1 MFNRRIIAALALVAL
16 VSNTF
21 VFAQPAISIFTPEG
35 RAFTL
40 VSLRTEQVE
49 GRTRILIESNAP
61 PLYTVF
67 KPTERLIQ
75 IEMPSAE
82 SKLAPQYEVK
92 SALVESVTVRD
103 GKQGASRAATRI
115 DIAVR
120 QAAYDRTRVEGN
132 TLVVEISPDA
142 AAKAVPAKSDAKD
155 DLAAQAKQVSQP
167 ARAGVEVT
175 PPVGE
180 KAANDNAK
188 PRPTALRPATLVRA
202 VRHESAGNAVRV
214 IVDTDGAAQF
224 KDFVL
229 ADPWRV
235 VVDITGVRLTTGNQ
249 TINVGAA
256 SVDRFRV
263 GQPAAGTVRIVLDT
277 KSKVPYTIERD
288 GTQLVITIG
297 PASAFVKSEP
307 NGVPDGVV
315 AQTETQP
322 EVKVAGQR
330 VVNNDTKANQP
341 AVKSNL
347 PADATNPNAQK
358 PAGKPAQPSASQPS
372 ASQPAGPKST
382 GSQPTGLQSAQRPVN
397 AVRENLSQPV
407 TPSQPAANRPATDSV
422 RPAQSTPPS
431 VSAANGQQ
439 RRNDMSLCDPN
450 YVGGPLSFDLRAGV
464 DIRDMLRFVS
474 EQYGINFI
482 VDKSVPA
489 SVPVDVRITELPWN
503 QILMSVL
510 RAQRLGWVCEGSGK
524 LVRVATLDAIK
535 DEEKQQ
541 LDIVKAKM
549 ESLPLETKIIHL
561 RYARAAGSLQG
572 TGGGRSGG
580 SSSSRASSGSGP
592 NAGATLVTIAEK
604 RLSSRGR
611 IEADARTNSLIVTD
625 LPDYIRAVESII
637 AQLDRAEPQVEIEAR
652 IVVANRDFL
661 RDIGNELAAAAV
673 NSRNGATGFL
683 QTAATQLSGGSVS
696 TPTGQGG
703 GSGGGDSGGG
713 DSGGGGSANKG
724 QIGPNL
730 IGPFASN
737 ALRVGTASGVLSLT
751 TGLLGTGIISLALS
765 ASERKGQIRI
775 VASPRVAAQNNTTAE
790 IINGVQIP
798 VQTVS
803 NNTIT
808 TTFITAA
815 LRLEITPII
824 VEETGE
830 VTMHVVAENNTV
842 NASLASQ
849 LNGGTPGINTQSAE
863 STVRIQDGGTFVMGG
878 VNIDTE
884 SHSQNRMPGIARIPI
899 LGELFKRRTTQRT
912 MDEILFFITP
922 RIVRPEGTY
931 GPRTQR
937 SATEGTPSNTQR
949 ATAPTNQVTQPA
961 TQPPAQKQTGGG
973 KGGQ

>member
-1 MFNRRIIAALALVAL
+1 MFNRRTIAALALIAIL
-16 VSNTF
+16 SNTF
-21 VFAQPAISIFTPEG
+21 VFAKPAISLFTPEG

-40 VSLRTEQVE
+40 VSLRTENVD

-61 PLYTVF
+61 PLYAVF
-67 KPTERLIQ
+67 KPTGRLIQ
-75 IEMPSAE
+75 IEMPGAQ
-82 SKLAPQYEVK
+82 SKLAPQYDVQ
-92 SALVESVTVRD
+92 SALVESVRVR
-103 GKQGASRAATRI
+103 QGRANSGFGRAATRI
-115 DIAVR
+115 DISVR
-120 QAAYDRTRVEGN
+120 QSTEDRTRLEGN
-132 TLVVEISPDA
+132 TLVVEIAPDPSA
-142 AAKAVPAKSDAKD
+142 RAVPARSHD
-155 DLAAQAKQVSQP
+155 DLASAAKQASYT

-175 PPVGE
+175 PPAGE
-180 KAANDNAK
+180 KSDDAK
-188 PRPTALRPATLVRA
+188 PRPSALRPASVVRT
-202 VRHESAGNAVRV
+202 VRHETAGNAIRV

-235 VVDITGVRLTTGNQ
+235 VVDITGVKLATSNQ
-249 TINVGAA
+249 TINVGAT
-256 SVDRFRV
+256 SVDRYRV

-277 KSKVPYTIERD
+277 KSKVPYTVERD

-297 PASAFVKSEP
+297 NPNAFTKSESE
-307 NGVPDGVV
+307 GIV
-315 AQTETQP
+315 AQGDQP
-322 EVKVAGQR
+322 QVKVAGQR
-330 VVNNDTKANQP
+330 VVNNDTRSQ
-341 AVKSNL
+341 VKSNFTANATSTQT
-347 PADATNPNAQK
+347 PAN
-358 PAGKPAQPSASQPS
+358 GKPAQPTGPQTTGQQTTG
-372 ASQPAGPKST
+372 QPAGPPVA
-382 GSQPTGLQSAQRPVN
+382 QQRPPQSVPQR
-397 AVRENLSQPV
+397 VRETISQPV
-407 TPSQPAANRPATDSV
+407 TSQPVSSRPATDTA

-439 RRNDMSLCDPN
+439 KRSDLSLCDPN

-482 VDKSVPA
+482 VDKSVPT
-489 SVPVDVRITELPWN
+489 SVPVDIRITELPWN
-503 QILMSVL
+503 QILSSVL
-510 RAQRLGWVCEGSGK
+510 SAQRLGWVCEANGK
-524 LVRVATLDAIK
+524 LVRIATLEAIK
-535 DEEKQQ
+535 EQEKQQ
-541 LDIVKAKM
+541 LDIIKAKM

-572 TGGGRSGG
+572 SGAGRSGSSGG
-580 SSSSRASSGSGP
+580 SSRGGASGAGGQAGSS
-592 NAGATLVTIAEK
+592 LVTIAEK

-611 IEADARTNSLIVTD
+611 IEADVRTNSLIVTD
-625 LPDYIRAVESII
+625 LPEYIHSVENII
-637 AQLDRAEPQVEIEAR
+637 AQLDRPEPQVEIEAR

-661 RDIGNELAAAAV
+661 RDIGNELAAAAI
-673 NSRNGATGFL
+673 NTTNGAIGFL
-683 QTAATQLSGGSVS
+683 QTSATAISGNGSVS

-703 GSGGGDSGGG
+703 GSGSGGG
-713 DSGGGGSANKG
+713 DSGQGGGGSANTG

-730 IGPFASN
+730 LGPFASN

-751 TGLLGTGIISLALS
+751 TGLLGTGIISTALS

-803 NNTIT
+803 NNTVT

-884 SHSQNRMPGIARIPI
+884 SHTQNRMPGISRIPI
-899 LGELFKRRTTQRT
+899 IGELFKRRTTQRT

-931 GPRTQR
+931 GPRVPQR
-937 SATEGTPSNTQR
+937 SATEGAPSTTQR
-949 ATAPTNQVTQPA
+949 AATTQPA
-961 TQPPAQKQTGGG
+961 PNAQPATPPSQKTGG

>member
-1 MFNRRIIAALALVAL
+1 MFNRRTIAALALIATL
-16 VSNTF
+16 SNIF
-21 VFAQPAISIFTPEG
+21 VFAKPAISMFTPEG

-40 VSLRTEQVE
+40 ISLRTENVS

-61 PLYTVF
+61 PLYAVF
-67 KPTERLIQ
+67 KPTGRLIQ
-75 IEMPSAE
+75 IEMPGAQ
-82 SKLAPQYEVK
+82 SKLAPEYEVK
-92 SALVESVTVRD
+92 SALVEAVRVRQ
-103 GKQGASRAATRI
+103 GKTNSGFGRAATRI

-120 QAAYDRTRVEGN
+120 QSTEDRTRVEGN
-132 TLVVEISPDA
+132 TLVVEISPDPSA
-142 AAKAVPAKSDAKD
+142 RVVPAASDARD
-155 DLAAQAKQVSQP
+155 DLASAAKQASHT

-175 PPVGE
+175 PPVGA
-180 KAANDNAK
+180 KADNAK
-188 PRPTALRPATLVRA
+188 PKPSALRPATVVRA

-229 ADPWRV
+229 TDPWRV

-256 SVDRFRV
+256 SVDRYRV

-277 KSKVPYTIERD
+277 KSKVPYTVERD

-297 PASAFVKSEP
+297 NPSAFIRSEP
-307 NGVPDGVV
+307 AGVV
-315 AQTETQP
+315 AHSEAQP

-330 VVNNDTKANQP
+330 VVNNDPKSQ
-341 AVKSNL
+341 VKSNL
-347 PADATNPNAQK
+347 PASATGQ
-358 PAGKPAQPSASQPS
+358 PAKPAQPTGPQTSGPQTSGQQTAGPS
-372 ASQPAGPKST
+372 ASQRP
-382 GSQPTGLQSAQRPVN
+382 QPSVPQR
-397 AVRENLSQPV
+397 VRETLSQPV
-407 TPSQPAANRPATDSV
+407 TQPVTSQPVSNRPAADTA
-422 RPAQSTPPS
+422 RPVQSTPPS

-439 RRNDMSLCDPN
+439 KRSDLSLCDPN

-489 SVPVDVRITELPWN
+489 SVPVDIRITELPWN
-503 QILMSVL
+503 QILSSVL
-510 RAQRLGWVCEGSGK
+510 RAQRLGWVCEGNGK
-524 LVRVATLDAIK
+524 LVRIATLDAIK
-535 DEEKQQ
+535 EEERAQ

-572 TGGGRSGG
+572 TGAGRSGSSGG
-580 SSSSRASSGSGP
+580 SSRGGSSSGSGAQ
-592 NAGATLVTIAEK
+592 AGSSLVTIAER

-611 IEADARTNSLIVTD
+611 IEADVRTNSLIVTD
-625 LPDYIRAVESII
+625 LPEYIRSVENII
-637 AQLDRAEPQVEIEAR
+637 SQLDRAEPQVEIEAR

-661 RDIGNELAAAAV
+661 RDIGNELAAAAI
-673 NSRNGATGFL
+673 NTSNGAIGFL
-683 QTAATQLSGGSVS
+683 QTAATSISGNGTVS

-703 GSGGGDSGGG
+703 GGGSGGGGDSGSG
-713 DSGGGGSANKG
+713 SGGGSENKG

-730 IGPFASN
+730 LGPFASN

-751 TGLLGTGIISLALS
+751 TGLLGTGIISTALS

-803 NNTIT
+803 NNTVT

-842 NASLASQ
+842 NSALASQ

-884 SHSQNRMPGIARIPI
+884 SHTQNRMPGIARIPI
-899 LGELFKRRTTQRT
+899 IGELFKRRTTQRT

-931 GPRTQR
+931 GPRVPQR
-937 SATEGTPSNTQR
+937 SATEGAPSTTQR
-949 ATAPTNQVTQPA
+949 ASAPVNQTPPAPT
-961 TQPPAQKQTGGG
+961 PPPQKQQTGGG

>member
-1 MFNRRIIAALALVAL
+1 MIKFNRRTIAALALVAL
-16 VSNTF
+16 VSNAL
-21 VFAQPAISIFTPEG
+21 VFAKPAISIFTPEG

-40 VSLRTEQVE
+40 VSLRTENVE

-67 KPTERLIQ
+67 RPTERLIQ
-75 IEMPSAE
+75 IEMPSAD
-82 SKLAPQYEVK
+82 SKLAPEYEVK
-92 SALVESVTVRD
+92 SSLVESVTVRD
-103 GKQGASRAATRI
+103 AKQSGRAATRI

-120 QAAYDRTRVEGN
+120 GAASDRTRVEGN

-142 AAKAVPAKSDAKD
+142 SAKAAPAKADGRDS
-155 DLAAQAKQVSQP
+155 LASQAKQASQP
-167 ARAGVEVT
+167 VDNSAGVEVT
-175 PPVGE
+175 PPPA
-180 KAANDNAK
+180 KPAAANEGAK
-188 PRPTALRPATLVRA
+188 PKPTALRPATLVRA

-277 KSKVPYTIERD
+277 KSKVPYTVERD
-288 GTQLVITIG
+288 GTQLIITIG
-297 PASAFVKSEP
+297 PASAFVRSEP
-307 NGVPDGVV
+307 DGIVKQSE
-315 AQTETQP
+315 AQP
-322 EVKVAGQR
+322 EVRVAGQR
-330 VVNNDTKANQP
+330 VVNNDSKNQP
-341 AVKSNL
+341 AGKSNL
-347 PADATNPNAQK
+347 PANTNVQGNK
-358 PAGKPAQPSASQPS
+358 PASGKTVQELTASQPS
-372 ASQPAGPKST
+372 GPQT
-382 GSQPTGLQSAQRPVN
+382 GTQVAQRPQPS
-397 AVRENLSQPV
+397 APQRVRETLSQPV
-407 TPSQPAANRPATDSV
+407 TQPVANRPANDTA
-422 RPAQSTPPS
+422 RPTQTTPPS
-431 VSAANGQQ
+431 VAAANNQQ
-439 RRNDMSLCDPN
+439 KKNDVSLCDPN

-482 VDKSVPA
+482 VDKSVPT

-503 QILMSVL
+503 QILQSVL
-510 RAQRLGWVCEGSGK
+510 RAHRLGWVCEGNGR
-524 LVRVATLDAIK
+524 LVRIATLEAIK
-535 DEEKQQ
+535 EEEKQQ

-572 TGGGRSGG
+572 TGAGRSGG
-580 SSSSRASSGSGP
+580 GRQSGVSSGTGP
-592 NAGATLVTIAEK
+592 QAGATLVAIAEK
-604 RLSSRGR
+604 RLSTRGR
-611 IEADARTNSLIVTD
+611 IEADVRTNSLIVTD
-625 LPDYIRAVESII
+625 LPDYIRAVENII
-637 AQLDRAEPQVEIEAR
+637 SQLDRPEPQVEIEAR

-661 RDIGNELAAAAV
+661 RDIGNELAAAAI
-673 NSRNGATGFL
+673 NTSNGAIGFL
-683 QTAATQLSGGSVS
+683 QTAATQITGGGSVS

-703 GSGGGDSGGG
+703 GSGSGDSGQGNG
-713 DSGGGGSANKG
+713 QGGGGSSNKG

-730 IGPFASN
+730 VGPFASN

-751 TGLLGTGIISLALS
+751 TGLLGTGIISTALS

-899 LGELFKRRTTQRT
+899 IGELFKRRTTQRT

-922 RIVRPEGTY
+922 RIVRPEGNF

-937 SATEGTPSNTQR
+937 SATEGTPSPTQR
-949 ATAPTNQVTQPA
+949 AAAPVQGPQPA
-961 TQPPAQKQTGGG
+961 NQASQPANQPPAQKQQTGG

>member
-1 MFNRRIIAALALVAL
+1 MVMFNRRTIAALALVAL
-16 VSNTF
+16 VSNTL
-21 VFAQPAISIFTPEG
+21 VFAKPAISIFTPEG

-49 GRTRILIESNAP
+49 GRTRIFIESNAP

-67 KPTERLIQ
+67 RPTERLIQ

-82 SKLAPQYEVK
+82 SKLAPEYEVK
-92 SALVESVTVRD
+92 SALVESVSVRE
-103 GKQGASRAATRI
+103 GRANSGLGRAATRI

-120 QAAYDRTRVEGN
+120 QSAEDRTRVEGN
-132 TLVVEISPDA
+132 TLVVEISPNVS
-142 AAKAVPAKSDAKD
+142 AKAVPAKSDAKD
-155 DLAAQAKQVSQP
+155 DLAAQAKQASQP
-167 ARAGVEVT
+167 AATRAGVEVT
-175 PPVGE
+175 PPPAGAR
-180 KAANDNAK
+180 AAATDTV
-188 PRPTALRPATLVRA
+188 RPKTALRPATLVRS

-229 ADPWRV
+229 SDPWRV
-235 VVDITGVRLTTGNQ
+235 VVDITGVRLTTSNQ

-263 GQPAAGTVRIVLDT
+263 GQPAPGTVRIVLDT
-277 KSKVPYTIERD
+277 KSKVPYIIERD
-288 GTQLVITIG
+288 GTQLIITIG
-297 PASAFVKSEP
+297 NRSAFAGSEP
-307 NGVPDGVV
+307 SGIV
-315 AQTETQP
+315 AQNETQP

-330 VVNNDTKANQP
+330 VVNSDPKQP

-347 PADATNPNAQK
+347 PANANPNAQSGK
-358 PAGKPAQPSASQPS
+358 PADKPAQPQPS
-372 ASQPAGPKST
+372 GP
-382 GSQPTGLQSAQRPVN
+382 QTGLQATQRAQPPASQRPVN
-397 AVRENLSQPV
+397 AVKETLSQPV
-407 TPSQPAANRPATDSV
+407 TQPASNRTPTDTA
-422 RPAQSTPPS
+422 RQTTSTPPS
-431 VSAANGQQ
+431 VSAANTQQ
-439 RRNDMSLCDPN
+439 RKNEVSLCDPN

-535 DEEKQQ
+535 EEEKAQHE
-541 LDIVKAKM
+541 IIKAKM
-549 ESLPLETKIIHL
+549 ESVPLETKIIHL

-572 TGGGRSGG
+572 QGAGRSGG
-580 SSSSRASSGSGP
+580 GKSSSGGGAQ
-592 NAGATLVTIAEK
+592 GATLVAIAEK
-604 RLSSRGR
+604 RLSTRGR
-611 IEADARTNSLIVTD
+611 IEADGRTNSLIVTD
-625 LPDYIRAVESII
+625 LPDYIQAVESII
-637 AQLDRAEPQVEIEAR
+637 SQLDRAEPQVEIEAR

-673 NSRNGATGFL
+673 NNGSGAAGFL
-683 QTAATQLSGGSVS
+683 QTAASQLSGSGVT

-703 GSGGGDSGGG
+703 GSGGGDTGGG

-730 IGPFASN
+730 LGPFASN

-751 TGLLGTGIISLALS
+751 TGLIGTGIISLALS
-765 ASERKGQIRI
+765 ASERKGQVRI

-937 SATEGTPSNTQR
+937 SSTEGTPSNTQR
-949 ATAPTNQVTQPA
+949 AATPTSQPTNQPA
-961 TQPPAQKQTGGG
+961 TPPPAAKQQTGGG